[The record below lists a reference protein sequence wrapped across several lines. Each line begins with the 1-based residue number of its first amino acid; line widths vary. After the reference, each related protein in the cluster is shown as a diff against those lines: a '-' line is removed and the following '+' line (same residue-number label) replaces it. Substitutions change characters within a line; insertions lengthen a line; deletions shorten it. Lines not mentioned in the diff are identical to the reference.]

1 MTDNVFQGSLSRV
14 SLPQILFQIWQRERT
29 GCLMLNKPGRVQT
42 LCFEKGSLFIDGS
55 EFQEKDFLESLA
67 GMGHLSFSGLE
78 ACEDYVRQGRGTRI
92 KALIELE
99 HLQIAAL
106 WRIMESE
113 FKKRAFRLFDWDEGS
128 FFFKSPSDVSAKSYV
143 QEISLPPFI
152 LEGIRHMQNHDLIAA
167 HLPGDDDPIQD
178 LAAIH
183 RGSVPLASHEKYVLG
198 LIGDGKSLGEIRQQ
212 SDLGDKET
220 RRILFT
226 LCSFELVGTAP
237 RKGANQKPQADYS
250 PAEIERLFGTFNDKC
265 SYIFKYISKELGPV
279 ALNVLEK
286 ALEEVKSRLD
296 PALQTL
302 ELTADGRI
310 ELKSYLKMNL
320 SHSSEAGR
328 RSLLRSLDE
337 ILAVEVLAVK
347 RTLGNS
353 HESILVK
360 NLEKV
365 GEIP

>member
-1 MTDNVFQGSLSRV
+1 MADNVFQGSLSRV
-14 SLPQILFQIWQRERT
+14 SLPQVLFQVWQRERT
-29 GCLMLNKPGRVQT
+29 GCLLLDKAGRVQT
-42 LCFEKGSLFIDGS
+42 LCFDKGSLFIDGS

-67 GMGHLSFSGLE
+67 GMGHLSFSEVE
-78 ACEDYVRQGRGTRI
+78 ACEAYVRQGRGTRI
-92 KALIELE
+92 RALIELD
-99 HLQIAAL
+99 HLQPAAL

-113 FKKRAFRLFDWDEGS
+113 FKKKAFRLFDWDEGG
-128 FFFKSPSDVSAKSYV
+128 FFFKSPAEIPARSYV
-143 QEISLPPFI
+143 QEISLPAFI
-152 LEGIRHMQNHDLIAA
+152 LEGIRHMQNHGIIAA

-183 RGSVPLASHEKYVLG
+183 LGSVPLASHEKYLLG
-198 LIGDGKSLGEIRQQ
+198 LIGSGKTLGEICQK

-220 RRILFT
+220 RRILFA
-226 LCSFELVGTAP
+226 LCSLELAGTAP
-237 RKGANQKPQADYS
+237 QKGANQKPPADYS
-250 PAEIERLFGTFNDKC
+250 PAEIDRLFGAFNDKC

-296 PALQTL
+296 PALQSL
-302 ELTADGRI
+302 DINADGRI

-347 RTLGNS
+347 RTLGDG